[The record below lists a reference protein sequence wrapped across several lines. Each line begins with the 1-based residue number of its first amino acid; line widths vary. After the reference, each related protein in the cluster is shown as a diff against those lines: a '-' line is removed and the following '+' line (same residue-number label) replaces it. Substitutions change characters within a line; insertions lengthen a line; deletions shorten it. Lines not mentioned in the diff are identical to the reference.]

1 MFRVPFGKELD
12 EVFRGDRSIWLKV
25 LGCGFVA
32 SALVVSMLLRE
43 RSGAAHGQ
51 SGLQVSNPVLAIVG
65 VLSAIAGCIL
75 GVLLSLK
82 DVVRLRI
89 DQGRAV
95 HPLLSL
101 YFASR
106 FKSLAMWIVTVLVA
120 IMVVTF
126 TITVANE
133 HR

>member
-1 MFRVPFGKELD
+1 MRVPFGKELD

-32 SALVVSMLLRE
+32 SALVVFMLLRE
-43 RSGAAHGQ
+43 RSGATAGNP
-51 SGLQVSNPVLAIVG
+51 GIQVSNSVLALIG
-65 VLSAIAGCIL
+65 VLSAVGGCVL

-82 DVVRLRI
+82 DVVGRRI
-89 DQGRAV
+89 NEGRTV
-95 HPLLSL
+95 HPLLRL

-120 IMVVTF
+120 VMVVMF
-126 TITVANE
+126 TIGMATGG
-133 HR
+133 R